1 MSTRGYSEE
10 ELASLSEEER
20 AAIEAEVDETE
31 LTATASPVDL
41 PDEDGEEDGDG
52 TTDDEG
58 AGEGGDD
65 AGDDSKGGEAE
76 DGGEGS
82 DDDGQSDGPS
92 EGQDDDG
99 AEGEDAVGEDPAPAE
114 PEAKEEPVNP
124 YEYSDGAKE
133 RLKDL
138 REQLND
144 GDLSPAEYEEKAD
157 AIKSDDYKDRLQ
169 ESENRRWGNAVT
181 SFLVQNKDYTQEAS
195 PTKFAALDSEV
206 KRMATNAGEIGN
218 MTHLQILQK
227 AKANVEAAFGSVP
240 KVEDTKDEGGKP
252 KPKPKPKAKVPETP
266 NLGDVPAAGVDNPR
280 ADASEF
286 ANLDKLT
293 GADLE
298 SALEKMTPAQQERYL
313 AGR

>member
-1 MSTRGYSEE
+1 MSTSGYSEE

-41 PDEDGEEDGDG
+41 PDEDGEENGDG
-52 TTDDEG
+52 ATDDEG
-58 AGEGGDD
+58 AGEGVDD
-65 AGDDSKGGEAE
+65 AGQSDDSG
-76 DGGEGS
+76 
-82 DDDGQSDGPS
+82 

-133 RLKDL
+133 QLKDL

-157 AIKSDDYKDRLQ
+157 AIKSDDYKARLQ

-206 KRMATNAGEIGN
+206 KRMANAGEIGN

-252 KPKPKPKAKVPETP
+252 KPKPKAKVPETP

-280 ADASEF
+280 ANASEF

>member
-1 MSTRGYSEE
+1 MSTSGYSEE
-10 ELASLSEEER
+10 ELAGLSEEER

-41 PDEDGEEDGDG
+41 PDDEGEEDDAGTGD
-52 TTDDEG
+52 DDG
-58 AGEGGDD
+58 DGEGGDD
-65 AGDDSKGGEAE
+65 AGEDPGGE

-82 DDDGQSDGPS
+82 DDEGAGDDAG
-92 EGQDDDG
+92 EGQDDGDG
-99 AEGEDAVGEDPAPAE
+99 GDDAGDPDPVPTE
-114 PEAKEEPVNP
+114 SDSREEPVNP
-124 YEYSDGAKE
+124 YDYSDTAKE
-133 RLKDL
+133 KLKDL
-138 REQLND
+138 REKLND

-157 AIKSDDYKDRLQ
+157 AIKSDDYKARLQ
-169 ESENRRWGNAVT
+169 ESENRRWGNAVA
-181 SFLVQNKDYTQEAS
+181 SFLGHNKDYTQEAS

-206 KRMATNAGEIGN
+206 KRMANAGEIGN

-280 ADASEF
+280 ANASEF